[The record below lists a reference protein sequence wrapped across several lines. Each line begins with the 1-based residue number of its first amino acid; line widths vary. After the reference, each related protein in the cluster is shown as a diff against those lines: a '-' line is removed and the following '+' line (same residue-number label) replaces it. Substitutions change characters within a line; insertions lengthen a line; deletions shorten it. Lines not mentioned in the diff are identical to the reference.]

1 MNVLFFINFRCV
13 SKIQIIALFAI
24 KSSFFI
30 TQQIIQFFILFH
42 YVSKNLYPMA
52 IPNNFYKSSSSNKNC
67 SISSENSLQSIF
79 KTIAISFLILSG
91 KGRWPSKN

>member
-1 MNVLFFINFRCV
+1 MSANKVLTD
-13 SKIQIIALFAI
+13 IAYAHWRFKKGLLA
-24 KSSFFI
+24 
-30 TQQIIQFFILFH
+30 FFILFH

-52 IPNNFYKSSSSNKNC
+52 IPNNFYKSLSSNKNC